1 MIQIC
6 YGLMDRDGRYS
17 KFVGLSIMSIL
28 QNSQSQIQ
36 IHILH
41 DSTLSNENLKKLL
54 AIDPT
59 IKFYNLEKIF
69 PNLNERI
76 EHAYQN
82 SLKHHS
88 AAAFYRLLIPEVIDV
103 SKAIYLDCDTIINL
117 DIAELWNVDLG
128 NFPIAAKPE
137 HEILPFEIPSEIRR
151 QIDYEI
157 LYPKPMIKNG
167 SIRSEDYF
175 NSGVMILNLDLLRD
189 FQTFEKSLKF
199 SSEHPECKHV
209 EQDPLNFL
217 FANRYLKLESYF
229 DIFTWQLRKFLQL
242 TNSTIE
248 SGDCIFHFGGMDY
261 GFDKNFLPDRL
272 FMQFLFRS
280 PWALDSFKNL
290 FDYAIET
297 ADKSKFRYQKLI
309 NFHGSRI
316 YFAPKNLIETLKDF
330 FPPNQNDLILDSTT
344 PIDELIELLRQNRIC
359 IFLFE
364 FAKQSQIFREIL
376 ESHGFFED
384 ETIFDTMKL
393 LTKSQGIST
402 GTRNFVRRI

>member
-54 AIDPT
+54 AVDPT
-59 IKFYNLEKIF
+59 IKFYNIDDRF
-69 PNLNERI
+69 PGTI
-76 EHAYQN
+76 A
-82 SLKHHS
+82 SM
-88 AAAFYRLLIPEVIDV
+88 YRLLIPEVIDV

-151 QIDYEI
+151 QIDYEVI
-157 LYPKPMIKNG
+157 YPKPMIKNG

-175 NSGVMILNLDLLRD
+175 NSGVLILNLKMIDGLFDSSLEFLRN
-189 FQTFEKSLKF
+189 
-199 SSEHPECKHV
+199 HPECIYID
-209 EQDPLNFL
+209 QDPLNFL
-217 FANRYLKLESYF
+217 FSKLYVKLESHF